1 MYGKLMNESL
11 KALIENKK
19 ALFKALFIPILFL
32 LGINLFFPNIMLIQD
47 GKPVFDEN
55 AKQVFMII
63 LVFVF
68 YINIIMAVSV
78 HRIILIKDD
87 ISLFKSIFPSSTEL
101 NFFLK
106 ILLFFILTL
115 LVAFL
120 ISAFG
125 MMLFMLF
132 VDRNIAM
139 ILAAILA
146 FIVVSLLAS
155 RFSMVFPAIAI
166 NEKMGFSEALNM
178 TKNYKFLSLFMVVI
192 FPIIISI
199 LIAFVYGLIIK
210 FLSGV
215 VSPHFELLYVFLNVF
230 ITVLTISCLSVT
242 YSYIKEENDKK
253 SLEQELINKE
263 EEN

>member
-1 MYGKLMNESL
+1 MYGRLMNESL
-11 KALIENKK
+11 KELIENKK

-32 LGINLFFPNIMLIQD
+32 LGINLFFPNIMVIQD

-87 ISLFKSIFPSSTEL
+87 ISFVKSILPSKIDL
-101 NFFLK
+101 NFFFKSVFLGLLAGLVFLVVFFLSK
-106 ILLFFILTL
+106 LLFSLFIGQFGLAIPILLASLIT
-115 LVAFL
+115 FL
-120 ISAFG
+120 A
-125 MMLFMLF
+125 
-132 VDRNIAM
+132 
-139 ILAAILA
+139 
-146 FIVVSLLAS
+146 AS
-155 RFSMVFPAIAI
+155 RFSMIFPATSI
-166 NEKMGFSEALNM
+166 NQKMGFLDSLEF

-192 FPIIISI
+192 FPIIISV

-253 SLEQELINKE
+253 FLENEIE
-263 EEN
+263 

>member
-1 MYGKLMNESL
+1 MYGRLMNESL

-32 LGINLFFPNIMLIQD
+32 LGINLFFPNIMVIQD

-87 ISLFKSIFPSSTEL
+87 ISLFKSIIPSKIEL
-101 NFFLK
+101 RFFFKAMLFG
-106 ILLFFILTL
+106 ILLWFIFMIFSL
-115 LVAFL
+115 FL
-120 ISAFG
+120 IPLKMYFNNEYIIQIALYVAIFITSIAFS
-125 MMLFMLF
+125 
-132 VDRNIAM
+132 I
-139 ILAAILA
+139 
-146 FIVVSLLAS
+146 
-155 RFSMVFPAIAI
+155 FSMVFPATAI
-166 NEKMGFSEALNM
+166 GEKMGLFNTLKF
-178 TKNYKFLSLFMVVI
+178 TKNYKLLSFFMIVV
-192 FPIIISI
+192 FPIILSSLIGFIYNFVMETILNVTSFRIS
-199 LIAFVYGLIIK
+199 A
-210 FLSGV
+210 
-215 VSPHFELLYVFLNVF
+215 LYVVVNLFV
-230 ITVLTISCLSVT
+230 TVLIISCLSVT

-253 SLEQELINKE
+253 SLINKE

>member
-1 MYGKLMNESL
+1 MYGRLMNESL

-32 LGINLFFPNIMLIQD
+32 LGINLFFPNIMVIQD
-47 GKPVFDEN
+47 GKPVLDKNIQHIFG
-55 AKQVFMII
+55 VIVVI
-63 LVFVF
+63 SF
-68 YINIIMAVSV
+68 YINIVIAVSV
-78 HRIILIKDD
+78 HRIILIKDN
-87 ISLFKSIFPSSTEL
+87 IPLLRSILPSSIEL
-101 NFFLK
+101 SFFLK

-115 LVAFL
+115 LFAFL

-192 FPIIISI
+192 FPIIISV

-253 SLEQELINKE
+253 SLEQELVNKE

>member
-1 MYGKLMNESL
+1 MYGRLMNESL

-32 LGINLFFPNIMLIQD
+32 LGINLFFPNIMVIQD

-87 ISLFKSIFPSSTEL
+87 ISLFKSIFPSEIDFK
-101 NFFLK
+101 FFFKGLFLG
-106 ILLFFILTL
+106 ILVGLVFLVIFFFSKAIFNLFTGQFSLTIALILALLITL
-115 LVAFL
+115 LT
-120 ISAFG
+120 
-125 MMLFMLF
+125 
-132 VDRNIAM
+132 
-139 ILAAILA
+139 
-146 FIVVSLLAS
+146 AS
-155 RFSMVFPAIAI
+155 RFSMIFPATSI
-166 NEKMGFSEALNM
+166 NQKMGFLDSLEF

-192 FPIIISI
+192 FPIIISV

-253 SLEQELINKE
+253 SLEQELVNKE